1 MEYKYYWEDFVA
13 GDRRKIGARRI
24 EQDEMIEFAKQY
36 DPQPFHVDPEAAQGS
51 FFGGLI
57 ASGWQT
63 CGIVMRIMCD
73 AYLNE
78 SASLGSPGLDNI
90 RWSKPVRPGDTLEV
104 EREILESRVSNSKPD
119 IGIVKTRWI
128 VTNQDGEVVMTMEG
142 FGMFRRRHPGR
153 AN

>member
-1 MEYKYYWEDFVA
+1 
-13 GDRRKIGARRI
+13 
-24 EQDEMIEFAKQY
+24 
-36 DPQPFHVDPEAAQGS
+36 
-51 FFGGLI
+51 
-57 ASGWQT
+57 
-63 CGIVMRIMCD
+63 MRIMCD